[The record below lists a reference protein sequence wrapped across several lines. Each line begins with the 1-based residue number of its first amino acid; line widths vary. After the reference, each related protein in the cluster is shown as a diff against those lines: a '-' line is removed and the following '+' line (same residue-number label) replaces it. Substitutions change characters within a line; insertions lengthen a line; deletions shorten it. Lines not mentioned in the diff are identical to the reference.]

1 MKTEQQ
7 IRDKYKEMLQYTEI
21 LDDKVQNPN
30 KYKDIT
36 TENIQQY
43 IKAREEQYQ
52 LNSLIEWILN

>member
-36 TENIQQY
+36 TENIQQH